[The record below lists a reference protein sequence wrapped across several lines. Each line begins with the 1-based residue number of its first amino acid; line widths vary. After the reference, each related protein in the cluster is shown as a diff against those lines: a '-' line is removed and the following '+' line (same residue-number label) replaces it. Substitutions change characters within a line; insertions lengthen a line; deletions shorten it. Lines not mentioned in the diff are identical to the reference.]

1 MTQALMS
8 PPFFSTM
15 DNPVTGGKINFYE
28 VKISA
33 LTQQVYPGKSKAKLV
48 GYDGMSPGPTFYMEK
63 GTEAVVRFINE
74 SPTDSSIH
82 LHGSYSVREFPPST
96 QNSCIISDAHPP
108 SSSQRAP
115 WDGWAEDVIPPNQW
129 KDYYY
134 PNHQSARTLWYHD
147 HAIDHVSP

>member
-1 MTQALMS
+1 MTQALIS
-8 PPFFSTM
+8 PPFLSTM

-33 LTQQVYPGKSKAKLV
+33 LAQQVYPGKSKAKLV

-82 LHGSYSVREFPPST
+82 LHGSYSVREFAPLIKSAAKFQTLTLPLPHRELLGMAGQKMSSHLTSGRTTTIPTTSPHAHCGTTTTPSIT
-96 QNSCIISDAHPP
+96 
-108 SSSQRAP
+108 
-115 WDGWAEDVIPPNQW
+115 
-129 KDYYY
+129 
-134 PNHQSARTLWYHD
+134 
-147 HAIDHVSP
+147 